1 MSTKTSTAELQ
12 RMTQNELRQ
21 DIALHTAEYA
31 KMRMGIGMQKEKNHA
46 LFKSK
51 RREIARMKT
60 VLTSMEKNQK
70 KPMNP
75 KIPTKPTQ
83 SLESSVSSVS
93 LDSTKKPS
101 QSDKK
106 PVKVSRSK

>member
-1 MSTKTSTAELQ
+1 MSTNTSTAELQ
-12 RMTQNELRQ
+12 RMTQDELRQ

-46 LFKSK
+46 LYKSK

-60 VLTSMEKNQK
+60 VLAGMRRGAPISK
-70 KPMNP
+70 K
-75 KIPTKPTQ
+75 
-83 SLESSVSSVS
+83 SAVSKE
-93 LDSTKKPS
+93 LPS

-106 PVKVSRSK
+106 PVKVSRS

>member
-1 MSTKTSTAELQ
+1 MSTNTSTIELQ
-12 RMTQNELRQ
+12 RMTQDELRQ

-60 VLTSMEKNQK
+60 VLAGMRQSAPVSK
-70 KPMNP
+70 K
-75 KIPTKPTQ
+75 
-83 SLESSVSSVS
+83 SAVSKE
-93 LDSTKKPS
+93 LPS

>member
-12 RMTQNELRQ
+12 RMTQDELRQ

-60 VLTSMEKNQK
+60 VLAGMQQGAPVSK
-70 KPMNP
+70 K
-75 KIPTKPTQ
+75 
-83 SLESSVSSVS
+83 SAVSKE
-93 LDSTKKPS
+93 LPS